1 MYTIIAG
8 ECNSEHPE
16 SFEMSRPYG
25 ADGHVLLMAKTNGVF
40 TFTDQKLS
48 VKPNQVVLI
57 KREVPYHCVNPDGEY
72 SDDWI
77 RFRCD
82 DDHILDRYA
91 KLFYNAIPLSNP
103 PRFTLYIQQILWENS
118 YADEKWRDENVD
130 MLFKLLM
137 NNVEAAYQDKNC
149 PKKYSPYYARMQ
161 ELRFQI
167 QSQPMKK
174 YSIKELAESVGI
186 SCSYF
191 QHLYS
196 DFFGISLQ
204 SDLINMRIERVKT
217 ILHNTDLSVEKIADI
232 CGYSSEVHLYRQFRQ
247 KTGMTPKDYRMA
259 YRK

>member
-118 YADEKWRDENVD
+118 YADEK
-130 MLFKLLM
+130 
-137 NNVEAAYQDKNC
+137 
-149 PKKYSPYYARMQ
+149 
-161 ELRFQI
+161 
-167 QSQPMKK
+167 
-174 YSIKELAESVGI
+174 
-186 SCSYF
+186 
-191 QHLYS
+191 
-196 DFFGISLQ
+196 
-204 SDLINMRIERVKT
+204 
-217 ILHNTDLSVEKIADI
+217 
-232 CGYSSEVHLYRQFRQ
+232 
-247 KTGMTPKDYRMA
+247 
-259 YRK
+259 